1 MDRIQG
7 IPYRWLRRTDM
18 AILAIF
24 SGKGITQKM
33 YESLRPET
41 NWEKNHPPGGLFH
54 AAGFDDKG
62 DLHVA
67 DVWES
72 TEAMD
77 KSISSRLM
85 PAMKKLNI
93 PAPAVQIFPLH
104 NMNVYPAADR
114 YQLKK

>member
-1 MDRIQG
+1 
-7 IPYRWLRRTDM
+7 M

-33 YESLRPET
+33 YEALRPEA
-41 NWEKNHPPGGLFH
+41 NWEKNHPQGGLFH
-54 AAGFDDKG
+54 AAGFDDQG

-72 TEAMD
+72 AEAMQTFVN
-77 KSISSRLM
+77 SRLM

-93 PAPAVQIFPLH
+93 PAPAVQVFPLH

-114 YQLKK
+114 YRAK